1 MMQKSVSFAKILFS
15 ILLLITFTANAKNKI
30 PFMKD
35 HIYEITHQYKGPLD
49 YVIPYIKDNYKN
61 TDTLVIATNYEE
73 FSYMYYL
80 NSKVIVGYIF
90 NNIEE
95 DAKCIPDIIMYR
107 KTWGTNPKV
116 FNDFMQK
123 AKYQKVSFPVYD
135 YPVNN
140 IPELD
145 FAIKHQFKTKLA
157 SSDQEKVDI
166 FVKVK

>member
-1 MMQKSVSFAKILFS
+1 
-15 ILLLITFTANAKNKI
+15 
-30 PFMKD
+30 MKD